1 MYEKMVRQD
10 WNRHRGLFVLANG
23 ALMSVFEIL
32 SGRRVMLL
40 VLKSQRKLKV
50 TDSWNLDK
58 DQPAGVSQPYPPSLV
73 T

>member
-1 MYEKMVRQD
+1 MYEKVVRQD
-10 WNRHRGLFVLANG
+10 WDRHRCLFVLANG

>member
-1 MYEKMVRQD
+1 MRRWSVRIGIGIAD
-10 WNRHRGLFVLANG
+10 FVLANG